1 MQPARF
7 HRELRAE
14 TKELEPPFAFN
25 IEAAHGRAGEGR
37 EKALKGVGKFLKP
50 ALDDLGPGVVRF
62 CEDGDNAETGKEV
75 WAQPA
80 AVGARILASPALS
93 NGSVV
98 VQTINNQVLAFDA
111 ATGQKKWEFA
121 TDK

>member
-1 MQPARF
+1 MGETVIVGSLDGYVYGFDAKSGAQKWKFAAGPVRGAAVGRDGIVFIGSEDAR
-7 HRELRAE
+7 L
-14 TKELEPPFAFN
+14 FA
-25 IEAAHGRAGEGR
+25 
-37 EKALKGVGKFLKP
+37 V
-50 ALDDLGPGVVRF
+50 
-62 CEDGDNAETGKEV
+62 NAESGKEV